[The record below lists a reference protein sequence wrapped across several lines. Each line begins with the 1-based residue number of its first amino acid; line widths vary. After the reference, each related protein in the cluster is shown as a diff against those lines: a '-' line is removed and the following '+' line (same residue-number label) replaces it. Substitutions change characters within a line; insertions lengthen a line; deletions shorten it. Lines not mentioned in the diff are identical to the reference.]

1 MLCCAFNRR
10 IAPIMF
16 ITSCSSFSNSMSLHC
31 SHYKTQCHV
40 SVKNSKLHSCQRICL
55 CFVTSDV
62 LTGVLPKMQIFW
74 GVTICW
80 LTNDNWC
87 FEGLCCHYVMLQNVG
102 NYVPSGTMLI
112 LEDCNLQT
120 VSNFCI

>member
-31 SHYKTQCHV
+31 SHCKTQSHV
-40 SVKNSKLHSCQRICL
+40 SFKNSELHSFQIICL

-62 LTGVLPKMQIFW
+62 LTGVLSKMQVF
-74 GVTICW
+74 
-80 LTNDNWC
+80 
-87 FEGLCCHYVMLQNVG
+87 
-102 NYVPSGTMLI
+102 
-112 LEDCNLQT
+112 
-120 VSNFCI
+120 